1 MQKHY
6 EKWNA
11 MAPLGLLVIGL
22 GLTLTGDA
30 ILRKT
35 QSKPWVL
42 QGAIGLFVFNIGVSI
57 FGDSVKERALYE
69 MELKN
74 HNR

>member
-30 ILRKT
+30 IVRKT
-35 QSKPWVL
+35 KGEPWVL
-42 QGAIGLFVFNIGVSI
+42 QGTIGLIIFNAGVSI

-74 HNR
+74 